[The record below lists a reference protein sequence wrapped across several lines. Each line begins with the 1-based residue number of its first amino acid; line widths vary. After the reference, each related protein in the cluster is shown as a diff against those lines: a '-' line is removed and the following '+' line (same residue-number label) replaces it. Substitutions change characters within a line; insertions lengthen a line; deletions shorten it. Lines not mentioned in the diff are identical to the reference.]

1 MHATHRDLAMPVE
14 IKELIIRATTTETQ
28 ANTSTGVKYPQV
40 IEDKEAIID
49 ECVKQV
55 LKILK
60 KSKER

>member
-1 MHATHRDLAMPVE
+1 MPVE

-28 ANTSTGVKYPQV
+28 ENASTGVKYPQI
-40 IEDKEAIID
+40 IEDKEAIIA
-49 ECVKQV
+49 ECVKQT